1 MESLMTT
8 TVIPM
13 LDGLQCQQAEM
24 LMLAA
29 VPASLSPSHTRS
41 TIDLLHPLP
50 VRTIPTLS

>member
-1 MESLMTT
+1 MTT